1 MKTPGYILL
10 VEDEPVMRDLILLAF
25 TQQFNQDF
33 QIRSVKNGLE
43 ALEIIRQETP
53 SLVILDILLPQLNG
67 LQLIQRL
74 RDEQLLQDIQIIII
88 SGLGFKEIV
97 QQALESGVRDF
108 LVKPFKIDILVER
121 ARVLLGQVEAIKTD

>member
-25 TQQFNQDF
+25 TQQFHQDF
-33 QIRSVKNGLE
+33 KIRSVKNGLE
-43 ALEIIRQETP
+43 ALEMIRQEMP
-53 SLVILDILLPQLNG
+53 NLVILDILLPQMNG

-74 RDEQLLQDIQIIII
+74 GDEQLLQDTQIIII

-97 QQALESGVRDF
+97 QQALEAGVRDF

-121 ARVLLGQVEAIKTD
+121 ARSLLGQAEVVTV